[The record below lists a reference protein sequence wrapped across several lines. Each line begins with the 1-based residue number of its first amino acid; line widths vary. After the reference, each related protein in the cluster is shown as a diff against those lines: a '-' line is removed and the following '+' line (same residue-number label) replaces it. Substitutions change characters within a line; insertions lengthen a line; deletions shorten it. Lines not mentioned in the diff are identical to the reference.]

1 MKIARGSSFAYSGRR
16 NVSYELLPGKDQ
28 RLVGFRLV
36 HEGGNRQRV
45 YGWQSKQSSP
55 PSLAIAA
62 SSSNTDHVVGFRLVC
77 EET

>member
-1 MKIARGSSFAYSGRR
+1 VKIARGSSFEYSGRR

-36 HEGGNRQRV
+36 YEGSQTQRV

-55 PSLAIAA
+55 PSLRIPQAP
-62 SSSNTDHVVGFRLVC
+62 SKTDHVVGFRLAR
-77 EET
+77 EAE